1 MRDIYVERRENLLRV
16 AIKKNNLLSECY
28 IEEESLEPVQGE
40 IYKGIV
46 KRVVPGIKSA
56 FIDIGYSKQAY
67 MILGEDEKDLK
78 QGDGIIVEV
87 LKEQFGSKGAKVTSK
102 ISLAGRYCV
111 LETSRN
117 DISISRKIEDL
128 EFKKELENS
137 LIKPS
142 GLGVT
147 VRTKAQSASIY
158 EIQEEIEELYRNYK
172 EVIREGKFSLNP
184 KRLLGKGDLINK
196 IIRDD
201 IDAYTSSIIVD
212 SIEDYERIKDSI
224 SNSEYL
230 KVILYDDARSL
241 FDYYGIEKEILSL
254 RNNRVNLNCGGDIV
268 IEKTEAMYVI
278 DVNSGKNTNH
288 KNKEKTAY
296 ETNKNAAIEIARQIK
311 IRNLGGIILV
321 DFIDMYSQENK
332 KKILEILKDEFKSD
346 SQRAKI
352 FPFTELGLVQITRY
366 RKGKSIYEYIEEN
379 CLACNGHGKRLKLSY
394 INLLLRNEILKKN
407 GEGKIK
413 DFHIEINSIYEK
425 DIRGNIFEFLK
436 EIGALDLN
444 IYLNFQ
450 ESKDFYKVE
459 PLIFKNQIES
469 VKEYLVKNIEKY

>member
-117 DISISRKIEDL
+117 DISISRKIENL

-137 LIKPS
+137 LVKPS
-142 GLGVT
+142 ELGVT
-147 VRTKAQSASIY
+147 VRTKAQSASIF
-158 EIQEEIEELYRNYK
+158 EIQEEIEELYKNYK
-172 EVIREGKFSLNP
+172 EVTREGKFSLNP
-184 KRLLGKGDLINK
+184 KKIMGKGDLINK

-224 SNSEYL
+224 SNSPSSWPSIW
-230 KVILYDDARSL
+230 KSCTSTTCTSPTSTGPGTRPTRSWRPSSPWPTPC
-241 FDYYGIEKEILSL
+241 GTCGSGTSPPGSL
-254 RNNRVNLNCGGDIV
+254 
-268 IEKTEAMYVI
+268 TPAWASPS
-278 DVNSGKNTNH
+278 SGT
-288 KNKEKTAY
+288 TPPAPGSPSPPPA
-296 ETNKNAAIEIARQIK
+296 TCW
-311 IRNLGGIILV
+311 V
-321 DFIDMYSQENK
+321 
-332 KKILEILKDEFKSD
+332 
-346 SQRAKI
+346 
-352 FPFTELGLVQITRY
+352 
-366 RKGKSIYEYIEEN
+366 
-379 CLACNGHGKRLKLSY
+379 
-394 INLLLRNEILKKN
+394 
-407 GEGKIK
+407 
-413 DFHIEINSIYEK
+413 
-425 DIRGNIFEFLK
+425 
-436 EIGALDLN
+436 
-444 IYLNFQ
+444 
-450 ESKDFYKVE
+450 
-459 PLIFKNQIES
+459 
-469 VKEYLVKNIEKY
+469 

>member
-16 AIKKNNLLSECY
+16 AIKENNLLSECY

-67 MILGEDEKDLK
+67 MVLEEDEKDLR

-87 LKEQFGSKGAKVTSK
+87 LKEQLGSKGAKVTSR

-111 LETSRN
+111 LETKKCG
-117 DISISRKIEDL
+117 ISISKKIEDL
-128 EFKKELENS
+128 DFKERLERS
-137 LIKPS
+137 IIKPKE
-142 GLGVT
+142 LGVT
-147 VRTKAQSASIY
+147 IRTKAQIVSVSDIQD
-158 EIQEEIEELYRNYK
+158 EIDELYRSYK
-172 EVIREGKFSLNP
+172 DVIREGKFSLNP
-184 KRLLGKGDLINK
+184 KRLLGKGDLISK

-201 IDAYTSSIIVD
+201 IDCLTSSIIVD
-212 SIEDYERIKDSI
+212 SNKDYERIKNSI

-230 KVILYDDARSL
+230 KVVLYDETRSL

-254 RNNRVNLNCGGDIV
+254 RNNRVNLKCGGDIV

-278 DVNSGKNTNH
+278 DVNSGKNTKY
-288 KNKEKTAY
+288 KNKEKTAF
-296 ETNKNAAIEIARQIK
+296 ETNRNAAVEIARQIK

-332 KKILEILKDEFKSD
+332 KKILDLLKDEFKSD
-346 SQRAKI
+346 RQRAKI
-352 FPFTELGLVQITRY
+352 FPFTELGLIQITRY

-379 CLACNGHGKRLKLSY
+379 CLVCSGNGKRLKLSY
-394 INLLLRNEILKKN
+394 INLLLKNEILKKN
-407 GEGKIK
+407 GTGKIK

-436 EIGALDLN
+436 DIGALDLN
-444 IYLNFQ
+444 IYLTFID
-450 ESKDFYKVE
+450 SKDFYKVE

-469 VKEYLVKNIEKY
+469 VEEYLVKNIEKY

>member
-67 MILGEDEKDLK
+67 MILGEEEKDLK

-142 GLGVT
+142 ELGVT
-147 VRTKAQSASIY
+147 VRTKAQSASIF

-172 EVIREGKFSLNP
+172 EVIREGKFSLNS

-278 DVNSGKNTNH
+278 DVNSGKN
-288 KNKEKTAY
+288 
-296 ETNKNAAIEIARQIK
+296 K

>member
-16 AIKKNNLLSECY
+16 AVKNNNLLNECY

-40 IYKGIV
+40 IYKGVV
-46 KRVVPGIKSA
+46 KRIVPGIKSA
-56 FIDIGYSKQAY
+56 FIEIGHARQAY
-67 MILGEDEKDLK
+67 MVLGEEDKGLK

-87 LKEQFGSKGAKVTSK
+87 IKEQVGNKGAKVTSK

-117 DISISRKIEDL
+117 DISISRKFENL
-128 EFKKELENS
+128 EFKKELENL

-142 GLGVT
+142 EVGIT
-147 VRTKAQSASIY
+147 VRTKAQFATIE
-158 EIQEEIEELYRNYK
+158 EIQSEIDELYKNYK
-172 EVIREGKFSLNP
+172 EIIREGKFSLNP
-184 KRLLGKGDLINK
+184 KKLLGKGDLISK

-201 IDAYTSSIIVD
+201 IDLETSSIIVD
-212 SIEDYERIKDSI
+212 SLGDYERIKDSLA
-224 SNSEYL
+224 NSEYI
-230 KVILYDDARSL
+230 KVILYDEVRNL

-254 RNNRVNLNCGGDIV
+254 RNNRVNLPCGGDIV

-288 KNKEKTAY
+288 RNKEKTAY

-321 DFIDMYSQENK
+321 DFIDMYSEDNK
-332 KKILEILKDEFKSD
+332 NRILDILKHEFKAD
-346 SQRAKI
+346 KQRAKVL
-352 FPFTELGLVQITRY
+352 PFTELGLVQITRY
-366 RKGKSIYEYIEEN
+366 RKGKSIYEFIEES
-379 CLACNGHGKRLKLSY
+379 CPSCHGHGKRLKLPY
-394 INLLLRNEILKKN
+394 INLLLKNDILKKN
-407 GEGKIK
+407 GDGKIK
-413 DFHIEINSIYEK
+413 DFHIEINSMYED

-436 EIGALDLN
+436 NIGALDLN
-444 IYLNFQ
+444 IYLTF
-450 ESKDFYKVE
+450 EETKEFYKVE

-469 VKEYLVKNIEKY
+469 VSQYLVKNIEKY